1 MSNTRHFEIVGDSL
15 LVINWINWLWR
26 CKYEVYGERLAQAHR
41 ILEELITKCCFYP
54 RHASA
59 DWAKHT
65 YRELNQEADEL
76 AGRHECTYKLH
87 LRDCHFSRFR
97 LFFDGSHRSDPSG
110 GGWLLYGSSDVADDN
125 ATEWSRI
132 AELNFMHKSA
142 IVTAAELESSLWGM
156 AYLLSWMRGLRTT
169 VQQIGRCL
177 IQVVSICL
185 SLPG

>member
-1 MSNTRHFEIVGDSL
+1 MALQIRSVWRKVGASSSNLGGVDYKI
-15 LVINWINWLWR
+15 
-26 CKYEVYGERLAQAHR
+26 
-41 ILEELITKCCFYP
+41 CFYL

-132 AELNFMHKSA
+132 AELSFMHKSTT
-142 IVTAAELESSLWGM
+142 VTAAELESSLWGM

-185 SLPG
+185 SLPV